1 MRLAYLIAV
10 AIAIPSFTGSVQA
23 QAAPKTEPYTWRSAK
38 IVAGGFITG
47 IVFSPVEPG
56 LAYVRTDIGGA
67 YRIDNQSKKWFS
79 LTDWV
84 GPRNSN
90 LGGCDS
96 VAPDP
101 VDPNKVYLA
110 LGTYFASGNGAIT
123 RSSDAGKTFQ
133 VATIPVPMGGNQDGR
148 GMGERLAVDPNDTS
162 VLYFGSRRDGLW
174 RSTDG
179 AVTWARVASMPVTGG
194 NGSGGITWVIFDTR
208 KEDAPKQ
215 PTKSIFAGVAAGGTS
230 SLYHSADAGETW
242 QAVPNSPNFMP
253 HRAVLEPNS
262 RTLYVSFG
270 NGPGPNSVT
279 AGAVAKY
286 DINAGKWTT
295 ITPDNPGNGGYGG
308 LAIDRQHPSTLMVS
322 TIDHWGP
329 ADDIFRSTDGGATWK
344 PIAATTDRDTSFSP
358 YMANL
363 LRGHRFDWW
372 LAALAI
378 DPFDSNHAMYGTGGT
393 IWGTHDL
400 TDFDAGQ
407 HTKWTIAADGVEET
421 AVLALASPPWGAHLI
436 SGVGD
441 IGGFTHVDLD
451 VSPASYHTNPSYS
464 NEGSVEFADGK
475 PVVVR
480 TGNRGG
486 NAGYSEDGGMTW
498 RPISLP
504 GAPADAGGGARRG
517 GRGGGAGGGG
527 GGGGGAGSFIT
538 VSQDGETL
546 LASSGTGVFI
556 SKDKGTTWTASTGLF
571 SGARPFADRVAP
583 TTFYALDTAN
593 SQIYTSTDSGATFT
607 AKPVTGLPQGG
618 AARGGRG
625 GGGGGGRVKSSF
637 GKAGELWLS
646 SGGGLY
652 RSTDGGA
659 TFALSSSNINANNFA
674 FGKAAPNRENP
685 AIFATGTV
693 GGVQGIFRS
702 DDNGSS
708 WVRVNDD
715 QHQFGG
721 SPSVMTADPR
731 VYGRVYIGMNG
742 RGVLYGDRVGTN

>member
-1 MRLAYLIAV
+1 MKTDHSMRYALIAAV
-10 AIAIPSFTGSVQA
+10 GIEVLVCVVSVRA
-23 QAAPKTEPYTWRSAK
+23 AVAPKTEAYTWKSAK

-47 IVFSPVEPG
+47 IIFSPKEPG
-56 LAYVRTDIGGA
+56 LAYCRTDIGGA
-67 YRIDNQSKKWFS
+67 YRIDNQSRHWFC

-90 LGGCDS
+90 LGGCES

-101 VDPNKVYLA
+101 VNPDKVYLA
-110 LGTYFASGNGAIT
+110 LGTYRGGGAAIA

-133 VATIPVPMGGNQDGR
+133 STTIPVRMGGNEDGR
-148 GMGERLAVDPNDTS
+148 GMGERLAVDPNDTR
-162 VLYFGSRRDGLW
+162 VLYFGSRYDGLW

-179 AVTWARVASMPVTGG
+179 AVTWAHVASMPVTGG
-194 NGSGGITWVIFDTR
+194 GGGGITWVIFDTR
-208 KEDAPKQ
+208 KEDAPNQ
-215 PTKSIFAGVAAGGTS
+215 PSRSIFAGVAAGGTS
-230 SLYHSADAGETW
+230 SLYHSANAGQSW
-242 QAVPNSPNFMP
+242 QPIADSPNFMP

-262 RTLYVSFG
+262 HTLYVSFG
-270 NGPGPNSVT
+270 NGPGPNGVT

-286 DINAGKWTT
+286 EIDANKWTT
-295 ITPDNPGNGGYGG
+295 ITPNNSGNGGYGG
-308 LAIDRQHPSTLMVS
+308 LAIDRQHPATLMVS

-378 DPFDSNHAMYGTGGT
+378 NPFDSNQVMYGTGGT
-393 IWGTHDL
+393 VWGTHVM
-400 TDFDAGQ
+400 TDFDAGK
-407 HTKWTIAADGVEET
+407 HTRWTIAADGIEET
-421 AVLALASPPWGAHLI
+421 AVLALASPPWGTAHLI

-441 IGGFTHVDLD
+441 IGGFTHEDLE
-451 VSPASYHTNPSYS
+451 VSPTTFHTNPSFS
-464 NEGSVEFADGK
+464 NTGSIEFAELR

-480 TGNRGG
+480 TGRGG
-486 NAGYSEDGGMTW
+486 GGGVGYSEDGGKTW

-504 GAPADAGGGARRG
+504 GAPAPAAGRR
-517 GRGGGAGGGG
+517 GGGG
-527 GGGGGAGSFIT
+527 GGGGNGAFVTLSA
-538 VSQDGETL
+538 DGQTI
-546 LASSGTGVFI
+546 LASGGTGISI
-556 SKDKGTTWTASTGLF
+556 SKDKGATWTASSGLF
-571 SGARPFADRVAP
+571 NGARPFADRVAP
-583 TTFYALDTAN
+583 TTFYALDIAN
-593 SQIYTSTDSGATFT
+593 AQIYTSIDGGATFT
-607 AKPVTGLPQGG
+607 AKPVTGLPQGGG

-625 GGGGGGRVKSSF
+625 GGGGGGRVKASF
-637 GKAGELWLS
+637 AKQGEIWLS
-646 SGGGLY
+646 YEGSLY

-659 TFALSSSNINANNFA
+659 TFARSSSNININSFA
-674 FGKAAPNRENP
+674 FGKAAPGHESP
-685 AIFATGTV
+685 AIFGTGTV

-742 RGVLYGDRVGTN
+742 RGVLYGDRSGSQ

>member
-1 MRLAYLIAV
+1 MRIVYPTALAV
-10 AIAIPSFTGSVQA
+10 AFLACAGNVQA
-23 QAAPKTEPYTWRSAK
+23 QTAPKSEAYNWRSVK

-47 IVFSPVEPG
+47 IVFSPKEPG
-56 LAYVRTDIGGA
+56 LAYCRTDIGGA
-67 YRIDNQSKKWFS
+67 YRIDNKSKQWFC

-90 LGGCDS
+90 LGGCES

-101 VDPNKVYLA
+101 VNPDKVYLA
-110 LGTYFASGNGAIT
+110 LGTYRSGAAAIA

-133 VATIPVPMGGNQDGR
+133 VTAIPVTMGGNEDGR
-148 GMGERLAVDPNDTS
+148 GMGERLAVDPNATS

-179 AVTWARVASMPVTGG
+179 AVTWARVEAMPVTGG
-194 NGSGGITWVIFDTR
+194 RVGGITWIIFDTR
-208 KEDAPKQ
+208 KEDAPNQ
-215 PTKSIFAGVAAGGTS
+215 PTRSIFAGVAEGGTS
-230 SLYHSADAGETW
+230 SLYHSADAGQTW
-242 QAVPNSPNFMP
+242 QPVAGSPNFMP
-253 HRAVLEPNS
+253 HRAVLETNTH
-262 RTLYVSFG
+262 TLYVSFG
-270 NGPGPNSVT
+270 NGPGPNGVT
-279 AGAVAKY
+279 AGAVGKY
-286 DINAGKWTT
+286 EIDANKWTI
-295 ITPDNPGNGGYGG
+295 ITPNNPGNGGYGG
-308 LAIDRQHPSTLMVS
+308 LALDRQHPNTLMVS

-378 DPFDSNHAMYGTGGT
+378 DPFDSNHVMYGTGGT
-393 IWGTHDL
+393 IWGTHDI

-407 HTKWTIAADGVEET
+407 HTRWTIAADGIEET

-441 IGGFTHVDLD
+441 IGGFTHVDFD
-451 VSPASYHTNPSYS
+451 VSPASFHTNPSYS
-464 NEGSVEFADGK
+464 NEGSIEFADGK

-504 GAPADAGGGARRG
+504 AAPTAAAPAA
-517 GRGGGAGGGG
+517 GRGRGGG
-527 GGGGGAGSFIT
+527 GGGGGAGAFIT

-546 LASSGTGVFI
+546 LASSGAGVSI
-556 SKDKGTTWTASTGLF
+556 SKDKGATWTASTGLF
-571 SGARPFADRVAP
+571 AGARPFADRVAP
-583 TTFYALDTAN
+583 ATFYALDTAN
-593 SQIYTSTDSGATFT
+593 AQIYTSTDGGATFT
-607 AKPVTGLPQGG
+607 AKPVTGLPPGGG

-625 GGGGGGRVKSSF
+625 GGGGGGRNKASF
-637 GKAGELWLS
+637 AKQGELWIS
-646 SGGGLY
+646 SGGSLY

-659 TFALSSSNINANNFA
+659 SFALSSAGITVNNFA
-674 FGKAAPNRENP
+674 LGKAAPNRENP
-685 AIFATGTV
+685 AIFATGSV
-693 GGVQGIFRS
+693 SGVPAIYRS
-702 DDNGSS
+702 DDNGAS

-715 QHQFGG
+715 PHQFGG

-742 RGVLYGDRVGTN
+742 RGVLCGDRAVNN